1 MAIPCELY
9 RIENLDKLYSGNLVA
24 IRGRVIGLYYDSID
38 RHVYFTVADRSG
50 MVLVKVTEGS
60 SQTIFTGAV
69 VHVRGKIALHD
80 NKVYVTTK
88 DISKMQTVEDAYTE
102 FAEVPIPEESDIPT
116 SEGKKWVRPFK
127 QKEERLTKLYSVT
140 LKEEKKISFIGYG
153 IAACVIALFLPII
166 LGAPLFF
173 LGIILMFFALFTKEA
188 RVTGYEILQRNA
200 TAA

>member
-9 RIENLDKLYSGNLVA
+9 RIENLDKLYFGNLVA

-102 FAEVPIPEESDIPT
+102 FAEVPIPEESDVPT
-116 SEGKKWVRPFK
+116 LDGKKWVRPFK
-127 QKEERLTKLYSVT
+127 QKTERLTKLYSVT
-140 LKEEKKISFIGYG
+140 LKEGRKISFIGYG
-153 IAACVIALFLPII
+153 LVLCIVALFLPVII
-166 LGAPLFF
+166 GGPLFF
-173 LGIILMFFALFTKEA
+173 LGIILMVFALFMKEA
-188 RVTGYEILQRNA
+188 KVTGYEVSQ
-200 TAA
+200 